1 MLRKILLLLLTV
13 TLFLSFVG
21 CGRVKN
27 VLHVKEPIKTHLS
40 ENNVRSVIESA
51 AKKRGWKVKEVAQGK
66 IEAEYARSSKYMA
79 RVNIF
84 YDSNNYVIE
93 YLDSKNLRYDGV
105 KIHGTYNSL
114 VSKLR
119 KEINVGF
126 KRIAKQQKAPRRTPR
141 REPKTTPK
149 VVYAKASKPTRE
161 VKKSTYKTIRRRF
174 GNARYTFRQ
183 ASEENLNSYALVIG
197 IDRYKQNPRVIYAD
211 TSARAFAEL
220 VNITFGVPK
229 ENIILLLNDEATSG
243 ELKAKLEIIK
253 ALADSRG
260 NLYIYYAGHG
270 VPSKSGDTYILP
282 YDMSADAMYLE
293 PNLKLK
299 NIYAKLS
306 KIKVKNVF
314 VFMDSCF
321 SGKDDE
327 GSLLY
332 KGVAP
337 IIKGKKTVIDTKK
350 LTVFSA
356 GKSNDFANDYRGKKQ
371 RMFSYFLIEE
381 LSKGETKL
389 NKVYPDIKQQVK
401 KNSLKKGI
409 GYIQVPQI
417 YGNEKGSLY

>member
-1 MLRKILLLLLTV
+1 MLKKILLLLLTIV
-13 TLFLSFVG
+13 LFLSFVG
-21 CGRVKN
+21 CSRVKS
-27 VLHVKEPIKTHLS
+27 VLHIKEPIKIHLS
-40 ENNVRSVIESA
+40 EKNVKGVIESA
-51 AKKRGWKVKEVAQGK
+51 AKKRGWNVKEVAHGK
-66 IEAEYARSSKYMA
+66 IEAEYARSAKYMA

-84 YDSNNYVIE
+84 YDSNNYEIE

-105 KIHGTYNSL
+105 KIHKTYNSL

-126 KRIAKQQKAPRRTPR
+126 KRISKGKAPRRTPK
-141 REPKTTPK
+141 ETPK
-149 VVYAKASKPTRE
+149 VVYAKASKPVSKVR
-161 VKKSTYKTIRRRF
+161 KPTYKTIRRRF
-174 GNARYTFRQ
+174 GNARYNFRT

-197 IDRYKQNPRVIYAD
+197 IDKYKQNPRVIYAD

-253 ALADSRG
+253 ELADSRG

-270 VPSKSGDTYILP
+270 VPSKSGETYILP

-314 VFMDSCF
+314 VFIDSCF
-321 SGKDDE
+321 SGKDDR
-327 GSLLY
+327 GGLLY

-337 IIKGKKTVIDTKK
+337 IIRGKKTVVNTNKI
-350 LTVFSA
+350 TVFSA
-356 GKSNDFANDYRGKKQ
+356 GKSDDFANDYRDKKQ
-371 RMFSYFLIEE
+371 RMFSYFLIEG

-417 YGNEKGSLY
+417 YGNKKRSLY